1 VSTWTETIGI
11 DFTINFLN
19 ALIEIDEPAMRALVE
34 TRVPCSMALA
44 DHRTV
49 QVQAH
54 DGAEPVVGVLGILNG
69 LFGVDEEGWGPLTA
83 VFEND
88 GTLAC
93 FKRTPTA
100 TERKK

>member
-1 VSTWTETIGI
+1 MSAWIESIGL
-11 DFTINFLN
+11 DYTINFLN
-19 ALIEIDEPAMRALVE
+19 ALVEIDEPAMRALIE
-34 TRVPCSMALA
+34 TRVPCGEAMAS
-44 DHRTV
+44 HRTV

-93 FKRTPTA
+93 FKRTPPA
-100 TERKK
+100 IERKK